1 MASFITK
8 GLSKKDYIDLMETNK
23 EMLYRTAYGYLRDET
38 LALDALDEAIFLG
51 YQNRKKIRE
60 PEFAKTWLTRILI
73 NECLRILKEKKRVIP
88 FEDMSQAN
96 LNHSYHEKE
105 SLETSL
111 STKMAL
117 DALPQDLKEV
127 IILRYFSDET
137 IAETARILEIPE
149 GTVSS
154 RTRKALS
161 LLKGELTI
169 DEGGI
174 LDVR

>member
-1 MASFITK
+1 M
-8 GLSKKDYIDLMETNK
+8 
-23 EMLYRTAYGYLRDET
+23 
-38 LALDALDEAIFLG
+38 
-51 YQNRKKIRE
+51 
-60 PEFAKTWLTRILI
+60 
-73 NECLRILKEKKRVIP
+73 
-88 FEDMSQAN
+88 
-96 LNHSYHEKE
+96 
-105 SLETSL
+105 ETSL